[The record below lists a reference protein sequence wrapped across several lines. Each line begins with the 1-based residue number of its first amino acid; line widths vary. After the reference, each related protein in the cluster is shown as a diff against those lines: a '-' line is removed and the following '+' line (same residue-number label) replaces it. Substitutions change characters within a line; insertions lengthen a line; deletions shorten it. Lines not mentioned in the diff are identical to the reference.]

1 MPTNLPAEYYDAEE
15 LYKAA
20 GSPQEKIS
28 RLEELISTIP
38 KHKGTDK
45 LRADLRRR
53 LSKLKSSSDTKKGG
67 TRHVSTFHIDKE
79 GAAQVPVI
87 GPANVGK
94 SALVTALTNASPE
107 VADFPHT
114 TWTATPGM
122 MLVDHAPI
130 QLIDTPPLHR
140 DYIEPALMD
149 LLRRADLLLLMVD
162 LQTDPLGQ
170 LEDTAALLAEQR
182 IVPLHHAEQI
192 DDGKRPFYLPF
203 LVLVNKYDSQEY
215 DEDYEILLA
224 LMDDN
229 WPLLP
234 ISVNTGRNL
243 DLLRETV
250 FDRLDLMRIYS
261 QPPGK
266 EADRTKPFVLKKGS
280 TVEDFAAQVHKDF
293 FDQLKSARIWGSGAF
308 QGQMVGRDQLL
319 REGDIVELRI

>member
-1 MPTNLPAEYYDAEE
+1 MPTNLPPEYFDAEE
-15 LYKAA
+15 RYKAA

-53 LSKLKSSSDTKKGG
+53 LSKLKSASETKKGA

-79 GAAQVPVI
+79 GAAQVPII
-87 GPANVGK
+87 GSANVGK

-114 TWTATPGM
+114 TWTVTPGM

-130 QLIDTPPLHR
+130 QLIDTPPLHKE
-140 DYIEPALMD
+140 YIEPALMD
-149 LLRRADLLLLMVD
+149 LIRRADLLLLVID
-162 LQTDPLGQ
+162 LQTDPIGQ
-170 LEDTAALLAEQR
+170 LEETVDLLAEHH
-182 IVPLHHAEQI
+182 ILPLHQKGDNEQGWRVYYI
-192 DDGKRPFYLPF
+192 PL
-203 LVLVNKYDSQEY
+203 LVVVNKYDDEQFR
-215 DEDYEILLA
+215 EDYEILQEL
-224 LMDDN
+224 LGDG

-234 ISVNTGRNL
+234 VSAVTGHNL
-243 DLLRETV
+243 DLLQHSV
-250 FDRLDLMRIYS
+250 FERLNLIRVYS

-266 EADRTKPFVLKKGS
+266 EPDRTKPFVLDKGS
-280 TVEDFAAQVHKDF
+280 TVEDFAAKVHHDF

-308 QGQMVGRDQLL
+308 QGQMVGRDHVL
-319 REGDIVELRI
+319 REGDVVELRT